1 MQPLVLMWLMDKP
14 WSSRIILRPHLGWQ
28 WHVGTPQ
35 GFLCVLCVAHTC
47 SVEMVHQ
54 FAKIAC

>member
-1 MQPLVLMWLMDKP
+1 ML
-14 WSSRIILRPHLGWQ
+14 PHLGWQ

-35 GFLCVLCVAHTC
+35 GFIHVLCIAHTC
-47 SVEMVHQ
+47 SVEMVYQ